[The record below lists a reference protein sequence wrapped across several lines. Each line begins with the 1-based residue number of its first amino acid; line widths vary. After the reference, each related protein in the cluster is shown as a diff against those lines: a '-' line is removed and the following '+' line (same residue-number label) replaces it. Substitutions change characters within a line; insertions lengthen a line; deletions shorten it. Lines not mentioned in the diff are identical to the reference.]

1 MILWFIECLIT
12 YFSMFIIG
20 IKIPKWNW
28 GLLLFVDDF
37 VRICTE
43 AVSVTDLVFTTRKFC
58 IKSYATN

>member
-1 MILWFIECLIT
+1 
-12 YFSMFIIG
+12 MFIIG

-43 AVSVTDLVFTTRKFC
+43 AVSVTDLVFTTRKLC
-58 IKSYATN
+58 IKSYGIGLIEIGWVEK

>member
-12 YFSMFIIG
+12 YFSMFIKG
-20 IKIPKWNW
+20 IKIPKWNL

-43 AVSVTDLVFTTRKFC
+43 AVSVTDLVFTTRKLC
-58 IKSYATN
+58 IKSYAVN

>member
-1 MILWFIECLIT
+1 MILWFIDCLIT

-20 IKIPKWNW
+20 IKIPKWNY

-43 AVSVTDLVFTTRKFC
+43 VVSVTDLVFTIKKLC
-58 IKSYATN
+58 IKSYAVN

>member
-20 IKIPKWNW
+20 IKIPKWNY

-43 AVSVTDLVFTTRKFC
+43 AVSATDLVFTTRKIC
-58 IKSYATN
+58 IKSYSVN